1 MSMAMINAPD
11 SSEDRSRRLYL
22 GIDSGGTNTRA
33 LLTDETGTV
42 LGHGYAGS
50 ANPNHYSAQQVG
62 DNLGRAICGALRGQH
77 AHGDLASVFL
87 GSSGVSTESDRA
99 GMRAILRGLK
109 EVAACPNVAV
119 GSDTLIGLTGGLTGR
134 PGMVLIAGTGSACY
148 GKNAAGQELLCGG
161 WGALADDIGSAP
173 WIGIR
178 AINAAV
184 LAQDGRIPETALRD
198 IAFAFLELGEPRDL
212 IHRLHNQGLDR
223 AEIGKLAPLVIQAY
237 ADGDAAAAAIV
248 HEAASGLADLVR
260 ATRNRLFAGAECEL
274 ILVGGL
280 ALSGPPFQPLLLEQ
294 IQAAAPGVLP
304 REPELSPVQGAVLE
318 AMRADGTAWN
328 AATIANLNARAM
340 HV

>member
-1 MSMAMINAPD
+1 MINTLA
-11 SSEDRSRRLYL
+11 SSVGHDRRLYL

-33 LLTDETGTV
+33 LLTDETGAI
-42 LGHGYAGS
+42 LGCGYAGS
-50 ANPNHYSAQQVG
+50 ANPNHYSAQQIG
-62 DNLGRAICGALRGQH
+62 INLHHAICNALTGLSEPR
-77 AHGDLASVFL
+77 ALASVFL

-99 GMRAILRGLK
+99 GMRAILRGLR
-109 EVAACPNVAV
+109 EISACPKVNVD
-119 GSDTLIGLTGGLTGR
+119 SDTLIGLTGGLTGR

-148 GKNAAGQELLCGG
+148 GKNVDGQTFLCGG
-161 WGALADDIGSAP
+161 WGAVADDIGSAP
-173 WIGIR
+173 WIGAR

-198 IAFAFLELGEPRDL
+198 IVFAFLELGEPRDL

-248 HEAASGLADLVR
+248 HEAVSGLADLVR
-260 ATRNRLFAGAECEL
+260 TTWNRLFAGAECEL

-280 ALSGPPFQPLLLEQ
+280 ALSGPPFQPLLLER
-294 IQAAAPGVLP
+294 IQTVAPRAVP

-318 AMRADGTAWN
+318 AMRADGAAWN
-328 AATIANLNARAM
+328 AATIANLSAHAGKAM